1 MATPPT
7 LPRPGV
13 KVFTEFRTTTATP
26 IVPQMPACIIG
37 IAKEVVEAVQNDGSL
52 NPSALIAL
60 PARVELPYVSTPF
73 QYTGLGGLTLQLSVN
88 NGPTQTIT
96 FPASPA
102 NPTVE
107 EAKAYIDSLD
117 IPALL
122 VDVDVSGGQKRL
134 VLRTSS
140 TGAFASL
147 AVVGGTSLTVLDL
160 RAGGYKEVGRGGY
173 NNFFDVNFGLANY
186 PNPRNNLNELTIDYT
201 TVRAFL
207 ATGGGRFAEISD
219 TATFLRGAPA
229 AGSVFDDGD
238 GDNLSPYVQ
247 FAGQNFTDG
256 GASITGSVDWST
268 LDYTSVSGDFG
279 ALVAVVT
286 GTPFIATGFVGLETI
301 TITID
306 GGAPTLVTFAVTD
319 QTAVNVAAAINGVLP
334 GVASAVGGAVVI
346 QGAVPGVAG
355 LVTLAD
361 TTPGTLAAMGH
372 VIGTTNGIAARTLDL
387 EVDGTPIPTV
397 TFAPSPANAAAA
409 AALINTAL
417 AGAGTCVLD
426 GSNQPVIT
434 SSSTGATSS
443 VEIMGTGTV
452 NLTTIGLT
460 AGAFAAGRQSRA
472 RVQGS
477 ADLNLLVYGPGG
489 AFDPSL
495 SLIMSVDGGPEQIL
509 LLTSAIASPAAVAA
523 AINAVWQVPSGAPVA
538 SLNSNNELVLTSPNL
553 DGGEETVIRINALST
568 ALATL
573 GLTAGRTAGNPYAPA
588 VGDVLYGDGIRL
600 GVITEVTPGG
610 VVNRL
615 RMDTEFLLTKTWANF
630 YIQAQGLAGPQTA
643 TRPSADL
650 QIDADSGEII
660 VKHEIFRSPTG
671 VPSAAVD
678 FGIYFAYTALRRDVS
693 AAGSNSNL
701 LRVSSFTGLEDV
713 LSPVNPE
720 NPLALGLYFAL
731 LNSPGLE
738 TYGLGVSATSAD
750 EVFGTL
756 DAWAEAF
763 EFIESKDVYAIA
775 PLTHAIEVATLASA
789 HVTAMSDAEVGL
801 ERCVFFNPTRP
812 VRTANTLVGSGSL
825 GNSTGGV
832 STFDTGLANL
842 PALMAAAGFPAPPY
856 TIDDRIFLR
865 LDNDTNNYLI
875 TSIAGSVVTVSTGAL
890 AAGTSE
896 NNTDGFYFDGAS
908 PAFPNPVVDRPF
920 SVFVRGTVVANLT
933 EEAIAYAAIPQSFQN
948 RRMIFLTPD
957 AAKSTVDG
965 LEQQIDGF
973 YVCAALAGATAA
985 KLPSDPL
992 TEVAISGFTGV
1003 VGATDRYGEI
1013 QYRIMDGGGLWAVY
1027 QEQAGAAIKTR
1038 HQLTSDMSS
1047 IEKREF
1053 SILNALDFTAK
1064 FLRAGLRNFIGRFNI
1079 TQNLQSSI
1087 STTLD
1092 GLGSFL
1098 TTQGVLRTF
1107 KVDRLVQDTSQPDVL
1122 LLDISVGVLYP
1133 CNEIKVTLIV

>member
-13 KVFTEFRTTTATP
+13 KVFTEFRTTTVTP

-60 PARVELPYVSTPF
+60 PARAELPYVSTPF
-73 QYTGLGGLTLQLSVN
+73 QYTGLGSLTLQLSVN

-122 VDVDVSGGQKRL
+122 VDIDVSGGQKRL

-160 RAGGYKEVGRGGY
+160 RDSGYREVGRGGY
-173 NNFFDVNFGLANY
+173 NNYFDANFGLANY
-186 PNPRNNLNELTIDYT
+186 PDPRGNLSELTIDYD

-207 ATGGGRFAEISD
+207 ATGGGKFVEVSS
-219 TATFLRGAPA
+219 TATFLRGATA

-247 FAGQNFTDG
+247 FASQVFADAA
-256 GASITGSVDWST
+256 ASVTGTVNWTT
-268 LDYTSVSGDFG
+268 LDYTPATGDF
-279 ALVAVVT
+279 
-286 GTPFIATGFVGLETI
+286 
-301 TITID
+301 D
-306 GGAPTLVTFAVTD
+306 TL
-319 QTAVNVAAAINGVLP
+319 
-334 GVASAVGGAVVI
+334 
-346 QGAVPGVAG
+346 
-355 LVTLAD
+355 
-361 TTPGTLAAMGH
+361 
-372 VIGTTNGIAARTLDL
+372 TLDL
-387 EVDGTPIPTV
+387 EVDGAPFTV
-397 TFAPSPANAAAA
+397 TFAAPVNAAAA
-409 AALINTAL
+409 AAQITAQL
-417 AGAGTCVLD
+417 AGAGTCTIN

-434 SSSTGATSS
+434 SSSTGATST
-443 VEIMGTGTV
+443 VEVMGTGTIS
-452 NLTTIGLT
+452 LTTIGLA
-460 AGAFAAGRQSRA
+460 AGSFGAGRQSRA

-477 ADLNLLVYGPGG
+477 VDLTTLTYGVGG
-489 AFDPSL
+489 TFDPAL
-495 SLIMSVDGGPEQIL
+495 SLIMSVDGGPEQTL
-509 LLTSAIASPAAVAA
+509 LLNSSLASAGDIVT
-523 AINAVWQVPSGAPVA
+523 AINDLWQVPSGAAVA
-538 SLNSNNELVLTSPNL
+538 VLNDADKLVLFSPNL
-553 DGGEETVIRINALST
+553 DGGEESVIRINALST
-568 ALATL
+568 ALASL
-573 GLTAGRTAGNPYAPA
+573 GLSASRTAGNPYAPA
-588 VGDVLYGDGIRL
+588 VGDILYGDGIRL
-600 GVITEVTPGG
+600 GVITEVTPAG
-610 VVNRL
+610 VLNRL

-650 QIDADSGEII
+650 QIDADSGEIL
-660 VKHEIFRSPTG
+660 VKHEIFRSPAG
-671 VPSAAVD
+671 VPSQAVD

-693 AAGSNSNL
+693 AAGTNSNL
-701 LRVSSFTGLEDV
+701 LRISSFTGLEDA

-738 TYGLGVSATSAD
+738 TYGLGVSETSAD

-756 DAWAEAF
+756 DAWAQAF

-801 ERCVFFNPTRP
+801 ERCIFFNPSRP
-812 VRTANTLVGSGSL
+812 TRTANTLVGSGSL

-875 TSIAGSVVTVSTGAL
+875 TSLTGSVVTVSTGAL
-890 AAGTSE
+890 VAGSSE
-896 NNTDGFYFDGAS
+896 SNIDGFYFDGAS
-908 PAFPNPVVDRPF
+908 PAFPDPIVDRPF
-920 SVFVRGTVVANLT
+920 SVSVRGTVVANLT

-948 RRMIFLTPD
+948 RRMVFVTPD
-957 AAKSTVDG
+957 AAKATIDG

-973 YVCAALAGATAA
+973 YVCAALAGKTAA

-992 TEVAISGFTGV
+992 TEVAIAGFTGV

-1013 QYRIMDGGGLWAVY
+1013 QYRIMDGGGLWSMY
-1027 QEQAGAAIKTR
+1027 QEQANGVIKTR

-1079 TQNLQSSI
+1079 TSNLQSSI

-1107 KVDRLVQDTSQPDVL
+1107 KVDRLVQDVNQPDVL

-1133 CNEIKVTLIV
+1133 CNEIKITLVV

>member
-13 KVFTEFRTTTATP
+13 KVFTEFRTTTVTP

-88 NGPTQTIT
+88 NGPTQTVT

-122 VDVDVSGGQKRL
+122 VDIDVSGGQKRL

-160 RAGGYKEVGRGGY
+160 RSSGYKEVGRGGY

-186 PNPRNNLNELTIDYT
+186 PNPRNNLNELTIDYA

-207 ATGGGRFAEISD
+207 ATGGGRFAEVSD
-219 TATFLRGAPA
+219 TATFLRGATA

-247 FAGQNFTDG
+247 FAGQVFADTS
-256 GASITGSVDWST
+256 ASVTGTVDWAT
-268 LDYTSVSGDFG
+268 LDYTLLTGDFD
-279 ALVAVVT
+279 T
-286 GTPFIATGFVGLETI
+286 K
-301 TITID
+301 
-306 GGAPTLVTFAVTD
+306 TFD
-319 QTAVNVAAAINGVLP
+319 
-334 GVASAVGGAVVI
+334 
-346 QGAVPGVAG
+346 
-355 LVTLAD
+355 LA
-361 TTPGTLAAMGH
+361 
-372 VIGTTNGIAARTLDL
+372 
-387 EVDGTPIPTV
+387 VDGVTYPIL
-397 TFAPSPANAAAA
+397 FAGPVNAAAA
-409 AALINTAL
+409 AAQITAQL
-417 AGAGTCVLD
+417 GGAGTCTLN

-434 SSSTGATSS
+434 SASTGASS
-443 VEIMGTGTV
+443 TVEILGSGSI
-452 NLTTIGLT
+452 NLTTIGLA
-460 AGAFAAGRQSRA
+460 AGTFGAGRQSRA

-477 ADLNLLVYGPGG
+477 VDLTTLTYGVGG
-489 AFDPSL
+489 TFDPAL

-509 LLTSAIASPAAVAA
+509 LLDSSLASAGDIVT
-523 AINAVWQVPSGAPVA
+523 AINDLWQVPSGAAVA
-538 SLNSNNELVLTSPNL
+538 SLNDADELVLLSPNF
-553 DGGEETVIRINALST
+553 DGGEESVIRINALST
-568 ALATL
+568 ALASL
-573 GLTAGRTAGNPYAPA
+573 GLTAARTAGNPYAPA

-600 GVITEVTPGG
+600 GVITEVTPAG
-610 VVNRL
+610 VLNRL

-650 QIDADSGEII
+650 QIDADSGEILI
-660 VKHEIFRSPTG
+660 KHEIFRSPAG
-671 VPSAAVD
+671 VPSQAVD
-678 FGIYFAYTALRRDVS
+678 FGVYFAYTALRRDVS

-701 LRVSSFTGLEDV
+701 LRISSFTGLEDA

-738 TYGLGVSATSAD
+738 AYGLGVSETSAD

-812 VRTANTLVGSGSL
+812 VRTANTLIGSGSL

-875 TSIAGSVVTVSTGAL
+875 TSVTGSVVTVSTGAL

-896 NNTDGFYFDGAS
+896 NNTDGFYFDGAA
-908 PAFPNPVVDRPF
+908 PAFPNPIVDRPF

-948 RRMIFLTPD
+948 RRMVFVTPD
-957 AAKSTVDG
+957 AAKATIDG

-973 YVCAALAGATAA
+973 YVCAALAGKTAA

-992 TEVAISGFTGV
+992 TEVAIAGFTGV
-1003 VGATDRYGEI
+1003 IGATDRYGEI
-1013 QYRIMDGGGLWAVY
+1013 QYRIMDGGGLWAMY
-1027 QEQAGAAIKTR
+1027 QEQAGGALKTR

-1107 KVDRLVQDTSQPDVL
+1107 KVDRLVQDVNQPDVL

-1133 CNEIKVTLIV
+1133 CNEIKITLIV

>member
-13 KVFTEFRTTTATP
+13 KVFTEFRTTTVTP

-52 NPSALIAL
+52 NPDTLIAL

-88 NGPTQTIT
+88 NGPPQTIT

-122 VDVDVSGGQKRL
+122 VDIDISGGQKRL

-147 AVVGGTSLTVLDL
+147 AIVGGTSLTVLDL
-160 RAGGYKEVGRGGY
+160 RSAGYKEVGRGGY
-173 NNFFDVNFGLANY
+173 NNYFDVNFGLANY
-186 PNPRNNLNELTIDYT
+186 PNPRNNLSELTIDYD

-207 ATGGGRFAEISD
+207 ATGGGKFVEISD
-219 TATFLRGAPA
+219 TSTFLRGATA

-247 FAGQNFTDG
+247 FASQVFADAS
-256 GASITGSVDWST
+256 ASITGTVDWTT
-268 LDYTSVSGDFG
+268 LDYTLLTGDF
-279 ALVAVVT
+279 
-286 GTPFIATGFVGLETI
+286 
-301 TITID
+301 D
-306 GGAPTLVTFAVTD
+306 TL
-319 QTAVNVAAAINGVLP
+319 
-334 GVASAVGGAVVI
+334 
-346 QGAVPGVAG
+346 
-355 LVTLAD
+355 
-361 TTPGTLAAMGH
+361 
-372 VIGTTNGIAARTLDL
+372 TLDL
-387 EVDGTPIPTV
+387 EIDGSPVTI
-397 TFAPSPANAAAA
+397 TFAGPANAAAA
-409 AALINTAL
+409 AAQINAAL
-417 AGAGTCVLD
+417 VGIGSCVLN
-426 GSNQPVIT
+426 GSNQPVI
-434 SSSTGATSS
+434 SSASTGASS
-443 VEIMGTGTV
+443 TVEVMGTGTI
-452 NLTTIGLT
+452 NLTTIGLP
-460 AGAFAAGRQSRA
+460 AGTFGAGRQSRA

-477 ADLNLLVYGPGG
+477 VDLTTLTYGVGG
-489 AFDPSL
+489 TFDPAL
-495 SLIMSVDGGPEQIL
+495 SLIMSVDGGPEQTL
-509 LLTSAIASPAAVAA
+509 LLNSSLASAGDIVT
-523 AINAVWQVPSGAPVA
+523 AINDLWQVPSGAAVA
-538 SLNSNNELVLTSPNL
+538 SLNDADELVLLSPNA
-553 DGGEETVIRINALST
+553 DGGEESVIRINSLST
-568 ALATL
+568 ALASL
-573 GLTAGRTAGNPYAPA
+573 GLTAVRVAGNPYAPA
-588 VGDVLYGDGIRL
+588 VGDILYGDGIRL
-600 GVITEVTPGG
+600 GVITEVTPAG
-610 VVNRL
+610 VLSRL

-650 QIDADSGEII
+650 QVDADSGEIL
-660 VKHEIFRSPTG
+660 VKHEIFRSPAG
-671 VPSAAVD
+671 VPSQAVD

-701 LRVSSFTGLEDV
+701 LRISSFTGLEDA

-738 TYGLGVSATSAD
+738 TYGLGVSETSAD

-756 DAWAEAF
+756 DAWAQAF

-812 VRTANTLVGSGSL
+812 TRTANTLVGSGSL

-856 TIDDRIFLR
+856 DIDDRVFLR
-865 LDNDTNNYLI
+865 MDNDTNNYLI
-875 TSIAGSVVTVSTGAL
+875 TSVTGSVVTVSTGAL
-890 AAGTSE
+890 AAGTTE
-896 NNTDGFYFDGAS
+896 NNTDGFYFDGAA
-908 PAFPNPVVDRPF
+908 PAFPDPIVDRPF
-920 SVFVRGTVVANLT
+920 AVYVRGTVVANLT
-933 EEAIAYAAIPQSFQN
+933 EEAIAYAAIPQGFQN
-948 RRMIFLTPD
+948 RRMIFVTPD
-957 AAKSTVDG
+957 AAKATIDG

-973 YVCAALAGATAA
+973 YVCAALAGKTAI

-992 TEVAISGFTGV
+992 TEVAIAGFTGV

-1013 QYRIMDGGGLWAVY
+1013 QYRIMDGGGLWGMY
-1027 QEQAGAAIKTR
+1027 QEQAATPIKTR

-1079 TQNLQSSI
+1079 TQNLQTSI

-1098 TTQGVLRTF
+1098 TTQGVLRSF
-1107 KVDRLVQDTSQPDVL
+1107 KVDRLVQDVNQPDVL

-1133 CNEIKVTLIV
+1133 CNEIKITLIV